1 MLTPLRYPGGKAKLG
16 AWLAHLL
23 RSNNIENGSYIEAY
37 AGGAGAAIY
46 LLSNKYVRNIIIND
60 IDPAIYSFW
69 RSVTNDSRNF
79 IKLLLD
85 TDVTI
90 DEREKQRE
98 IYLNP
103 FKHTELELG
112 FATFFLNR
120 TNRSGI
126 ITGGVIGGKNQN
138 GKYKID
144 ARYTKE
150 NLAKRVH
157 SISEMKENIEISSE
171 DAINFINRIPKNKN
185 SLINLDPPYY
195 KKADKL
201 YSNFYT
207 HDDHV
212 RIAQTV
218 QTIESPVIVTYDNCK
233 EIQEIYKEHDSIT
246 FNIIYSSHLN
256 RPTAKELLIYKNIN
270 IDPLPFT
277 TKKITPIKEEKKE
290 KLTFATLRLP
300 DEQPAIQPRI
310 QG

>member
-23 RSNNIENGSYIEAY
+23 RNNNIQDGSYIEAY

-46 LLSNKYVRNIIIND
+46 LLSNKYVKNIFIND

-69 RSVTNDSRNF
+69 NSVTNDSRSF
-79 IKLLLD
+79 IKLLLE
-85 TDVTI
+85 TEVTI

-98 IYLNP
+98 IYFNP
-103 FKHTELELG
+103 LKHTELELG

-126 ITGGVIGGKNQN
+126 IKGGVIGGKNQDGN
-138 GKYKID
+138 YKID

-150 NLAKRVH
+150 NLAKRILD
-157 SISEMKENIEISSE
+157 ISEMRSNITISSD
-171 DAINFINRIPKNKN
+171 DAIKFMNKVPHNAN

-195 KKADKL
+195 KKADQL
-201 YSNFYT
+201 YSSFYT

-212 RIAQTV
+212 RIAQLVHSIKTP
-218 QTIESPVIVTYDNCK
+218 IIVTYDNCE
-233 EIQEIYKEHDSIT
+233 EIQEIYEDHNTLT
-246 FNIIYSSHLN
+246 FNIIYSSHLE
-256 RPTAKELLIYKNIN
+256 RPIAKELLIYKNIN

-277 TKKITPIKEEKKE
+277 SKQISPIKEPSTKQ
-290 KLTFATLRLP
+290 LSP
-300 DEQPAIQPRI
+300 SS
-310 QG
+310 

>member
-23 RSNNIENGSYIEAY
+23 RSNNIQHGSYVEAY

-46 LLSNKYVRNIIIND
+46 LLSNQYVKNIVIND

-69 RSVTNDSRNF
+69 ESVTKNSKSF

-85 TDVTI
+85 TEVTI
-90 DEREKQRE
+90 DERERQRE
-98 IYLNP
+98 IYLNAHKH
-103 FKHTELELG
+103 KHTELELG

-126 ITGGVIGGKNQN
+126 ITGGVIGGKNQD

-150 NLAKRVH
+150 NLAKRIFD
-157 SISEMKENIEISSE
+157 ISEMRDKITVSSD
-171 DAINFINRIPKNKN
+171 DAIDFIRRIPQDKNT
-185 SLINLDPPYY
+185 LINLDPPYY
-195 KKADKL
+195 KKADQL

-207 HDDHV
+207 HDDHL
-212 RIAQTV
+212 RIAEMV
-218 QTIESPVIVTYDNCK
+218 KTIDAPTIVTYDNCE
-233 EIQEIYKEHDSIT
+233 EIQEIYKEHNSLT
-246 FNIIYSSHLN
+246 FNIIYSSHLQ
-256 RPTAKELLIYKNIN
+256 RPVAKELLIYRNIN

-277 TKKITPIKEEKKE
+277 SKKITPIKELKSE
-290 KLTFATLRLP
+290 LTFGTLQL
-300 DEQPAIQPRI
+300 A
-310 QG
+310 

>member
-23 RSNNIENGSYIEAY
+23 RSNEIRGGSYVEAY

-46 LLSNKYVRNIIIND
+46 LLSNNYVSRITIND

-69 RSVTNDSRNF
+69 QSVTKNSKSF
-79 IKLLLD
+79 IKLLMD
-85 TDVTI
+85 TEVSI
-90 DEREKQRE
+90 EQRERQRE

-103 FKHTELELG
+103 QKHSELELG

-126 ITGGVIGGKNQN
+126 ITGGVIGGKKQN

-150 NLAKRVH
+150 NLAQRIFN
-157 SISEMKENIEISSE
+157 ISEMKDNILVSSY
-171 DAINFINRIPKNKN
+171 DAIEFIKKIPQDKNT
-185 SLINLDPPYY
+185 LINLDPPYY
-195 KKADKL
+195 KKADQL
-201 YSNFYT
+201 YSNFYK

-212 RIAQTV
+212 RIAQLVETL
-218 QTIESPVIVTYDNCK
+218 ESPTIITYDNCD
-233 EIQEIYKEHDSIT
+233 EIQEIYKNHDSLT
-246 FNIIYSSHLN
+246 FNIIYSSHLQ
-256 RPTAKELLIYKNIN
+256 RPVAKELLIYKNII

-277 TKKITPIKEEKKE
+277 SKKITPVKE
-290 KLTFATLRLP
+290 ANTLKNFGEIQLP
-300 DEQPAIQPRI
+300 
-310 QG
+310 